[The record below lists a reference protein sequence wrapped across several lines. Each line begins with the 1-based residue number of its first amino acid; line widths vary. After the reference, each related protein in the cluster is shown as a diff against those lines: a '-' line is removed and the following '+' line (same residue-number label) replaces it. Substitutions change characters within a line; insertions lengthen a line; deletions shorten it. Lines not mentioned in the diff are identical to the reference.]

1 MSSSMLTI
9 VPLEILSKIFEDLD
23 KKTKK
28 YFVYSCNHIHKEINS
43 IEKNQRKRHAY
54 IMHKAMKSGYGFDF
68 PAWFIN
74 WNTDIYSYFR
84 NFFKDIFDAGVFTS
98 EKELWANE
106 LKDYIR
112 YESSLNWSSPC
123 EDAELTGF
131 ADFCKVNRKENKSLI
146 RIIGTNPLTVKLYY
160 KDGIKTYQIWHTPER
175 IGMLPPKFC
184 TDTVT
189 DEDENEIEEN

>member
-1 MSSSMLTI
+1 
-9 VPLEILSKIFEDLD
+9 
-23 KKTKK
+23 
-28 YFVYSCNHIHKEINS
+28 
-43 IEKNQRKRHAY
+43 
-54 IMHKAMKSGYGFDF
+54 MHKAMKSGYGFDF

-98 EKELWANE
+98 EEEFWPYE

-123 EDAELTGF
+123 EDAGLTGF
-131 ADFCKVNRKENKSLI
+131 ADFCKVDRKENKSLI
-146 RIIGTNPLTVKLYY
+146 RIINTDPLTVKLYY
-160 KDGIKTYQIWHTPER
+160 KDGIKTCIKTYIIWPTPVGHWGGKR
-175 IGMLPPKFC
+175 LWRPKFS
-184 TDTVT
+184 TTVT